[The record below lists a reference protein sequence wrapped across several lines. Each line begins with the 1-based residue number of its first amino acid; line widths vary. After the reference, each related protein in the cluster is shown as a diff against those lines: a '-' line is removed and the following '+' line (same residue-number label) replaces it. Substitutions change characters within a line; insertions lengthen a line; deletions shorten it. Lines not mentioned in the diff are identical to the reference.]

1 MPKAPA
7 EHFGMIQMVSAR
19 DVLSRAVISPPLE
32 ERCSLAP
39 HPGCGTCT
47 VEQALRI
54 WANTQPRP
62 LQSPAE
68 RWRRVS
74 DPLKESYQN
83 E

>member
-54 WANTQPRP
+54 WANTHLAHFKA
-62 LQSPAE
+62 LQKDGEECLIP
-68 RWRRVS
+68 
-74 DPLKESYQN
+74 
-83 E
+83 